1 MIYNFKEEDAYEFA
15 RFVGSPVKR
24 HGDEL
29 RFTQYCPYCHGGTGS
44 KRDKDTFSINLRT
57 GQFKCLRSSCGI
69 TGNMITLARDFDF
82 SLGLQVME
90 YYQPRKKYRK
100 LKTPDNPIVPKSQ
113 AVKYLES
120 RGISEDVAN
129 KYEITTQ
136 NDRDNVLVFPFY
148 DEKGKMQFV
157 KYRKTDFDKSKDKN
171 KEWCEADC
179 KPILFGMK
187 QCEDFTRLVITE
199 GQLDSLSVATAG
211 IKNAVSV
218 PTGAKGF
225 TWVPYCYDWVC
236 RFDEIVVFGDFEN
249 GHMTLLQELKQR
261 FPNKIKHVREEDYK
275 GCKDANEL
283 LQKHGRENVQLA
295 VESAEFEPI
304 NCVVEL
310 ADVETVDIYKL
321 KKLDSTINEC
331 NRLLYG
337 GIPFGG
343 VVLITGKPGEG
354 KSTLAS
360 QMVAR
365 AIETGHRVFAYSGE
379 LPNYLFK
386 SWIDFQIAGPQHI
399 IETTNRFGDVS
410 RKISNQN
417 QKLIDSW
424 YRGKAFLYDNR
435 IVDRD
440 EKEDIC
446 STIQRTVM
454 QYGVDVILIDNLMT
468 AIDLDME
475 KGSDKY
481 EKQSLFVKKLA
492 RIALQFNILILLVA
506 HKRKNNFSTVET
518 DEISGAGDI
527 SNLATLV
534 IGYSKDPELS
544 NTYRRMTVPK
554 NRLFGRVTTG
564 GPGNG
569 FLVMYDERSK
579 RIYGEADDLNLE
591 YGWINQDGFVGADE
605 DSIPFKEKYLTDDEI
620 EAECEKM
627 INEFKDASGTDDDCV
642 KLQENV
648 QKIYELAGRTNSAK
662 GKVLAAE
669 RQIEKIMMENK
680 KNEEKI

>member
-1 MIYNFKEEDAYEFA
+1 MIYNFKEEDAYGFA

-29 RFTQYCPYCHGGTGS
+29 RFTRYCPYCHGGSGS
-44 KRDKDTFSINLRT
+44 KRDTDTFSINLRT

-82 SLGLQVME
+82 DIGSQVME

-100 LKTPDNPIVPKSQ
+100 LKTPKEPIAPKEP
-113 AVKYLES
+113 AVKYLEG
-120 RGISEDVAN
+120 RGISEEIAK

-136 NDRDNVLVFPFY
+136 SGRDNVLVFPFY
-148 DEKGKMQFV
+148 DEKGAMQFV
-157 KYRKTDFDKSKDKN
+157 KYRKTDFDRARDKN

-187 QCEDFTRLVITE
+187 QCEDFSRLVITE

-225 TWVPYCYDWVC
+225 TWVPYCYDWVSK
-236 RFDEIVVFGDFEN
+236 FEEIVVFGDFEN

-261 FPNKIKHVREEDYK
+261 FQNKIKHVREEDYK
-275 GCKDANEL
+275 SCKDANEL
-283 LQKHGRENVQLA
+283 LQKCGRENVRLA
-295 VESAEFEPI
+295 VENAEFEPL

-310 ADVETVDIYKL
+310 SDVERVDIYNL
-321 KKLDSTINEC
+321 KKLSLTVNEC

-337 GIPFGG
+337 GAPFGG

-354 KSTLAS
+354 KSTYAS
-360 QMVAR
+360 QIMAG
-365 AIETGHRVFAYSGE
+365 AIETGHKVFAYSGE
-379 LPNYLFK
+379 LQNYLFK

-399 IETTNRFGDVS
+399 IETTNKFGDIS

-435 IVDRD
+435 IVDKD

-446 STIQRTVM
+446 AIIQRTIM
-454 QYGVDVILIDNLMT
+454 QYGVDVVLIDNLMT

-544 NTYRRMTVPK
+544 NTYRRITIPK
-554 NRLFGRVTTG
+554 NRLFGRVTSG
-564 GPGNG
+564 GVKNG

-579 RIYGEADDLNLE
+579 RIYGESDDVNIE
-591 YGWINQDGFVGADE
+591 YGWVGQDGFVEAE
-605 DSIPFKEKYLTDDEI
+605 QQEVPFKEKYLTDAEI
-620 EAECEKM
+620 ETECEKM
-627 INEFKDASGTDDDCV
+627 ITEFRNATGTDDNCMR
-642 KLQENV
+642 LQECV
-648 QKIYELAGRTNSAK
+648 QKIYELSGRTESAK
-662 GKVLAAE
+662 KKLLEAE
-669 RQIEKIMMENK
+669 NRIEKYMMESRK
-680 KNEEKI
+680 